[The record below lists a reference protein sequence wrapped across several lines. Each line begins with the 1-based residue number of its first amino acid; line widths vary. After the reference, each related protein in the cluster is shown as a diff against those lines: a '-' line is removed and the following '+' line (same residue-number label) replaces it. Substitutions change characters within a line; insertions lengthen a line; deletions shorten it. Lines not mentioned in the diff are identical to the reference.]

1 MGSRIRFT
9 KAAQVFE
16 AYAELHEDVQQA
28 EGDVSPQDYALAL
41 LEGDDPST
49 AITFFA
55 HVLPKPE
62 AVWWGL
68 KCVEGLDAD
77 KSAHDRKVLD
87 LCAHWVREGDEEA
100 RLAVLPETEDI
111 RNNSAS
117 VWLGRAVAWSGG
129 SLSPNPEYRVD
140 TPPALTAKGVNAAV
154 QLAIGSQDR
163 FGRGEAPKLCI
174 RSGLSFAEGG
184 VMPVVSVTKK
194 AET

>member
-9 KAAQVFE
+9 KAAQVFD
-16 AYAELHEDVQQA
+16 AYAELHEDVHPA
-28 EGDVSPQDYALAL
+28 GGDVSPQDYTLTL
-41 LEGDDPST
+41 LESDEPLS

-68 KCVEGLDAD
+68 KCVEGLDTN

-87 LCAHWVREGDEEA
+87 LCANWVREGDEEA
-100 RLAVLPETEDI
+100 RLAVLPETEDL
-111 RNNSAS
+111 NKNSPS
-117 VWLGRAVAWSGG
+117 VWMGRAVTWSGG
-129 SLSPNPEYRVD
+129 SLSPNPDFRVEV
-140 TPPALTAKGVNAAV
+140 PPGLTAKGVNAAL
-154 QLAIGSQDR
+154 QLAIANQDR

-174 RSGLSFAEGG
+174 QSGLSFAEGG